1 VARETTAVDAGSL
14 RREGDRGFLIYRDG
28 EGTVYAINMADE
40 DGSWKAG
47 AFAGVP
53 LS

>member
-1 VARETTAVDAGSL
+1 VDAGSL
-14 RREGDRGFLIYRDG
+14 RREGDRGFLLYRDG

-40 DGSWKAG
+40 DGWKAG
-47 AFAGVP
+47 ALAGVP